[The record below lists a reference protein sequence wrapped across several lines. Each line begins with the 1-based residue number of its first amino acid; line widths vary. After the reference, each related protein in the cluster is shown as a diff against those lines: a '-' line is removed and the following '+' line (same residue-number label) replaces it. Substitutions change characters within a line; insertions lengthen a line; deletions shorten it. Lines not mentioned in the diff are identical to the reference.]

1 VEKIYAMRLLF
12 LLFFGLISQ
21 NIPAQIMPD
30 AIVGDWMTSE
40 QNATIRVFKHH
51 DKYYGKLLWYAPFN
65 EKDEGRKIDPSEN
78 SKYLNKMVMKDFV
91 FDKNEWNSGEI
102 DDLYKS
108 KKYRAFVKLNK
119 KNQLEVTGY
128 ILFRWLSQTLV
139 LNKMDATKQLVEK

>member
-1 VEKIYAMRLLF
+1 MRIFFLLF
-12 LLFFGLISQ
+12 LGLITHEIS
-21 NIPAQIMPD
+21 AQIMPD
-30 AIVGDWMTSE
+30 AIVGDWITSE

-51 DKYYGKLLWYAPFN
+51 NKYYGKLLWYAPFN

-102 DDLYKS
+102 NDLYKG
-108 KKYRAFVKLNK
+108 KNYKAFVKLNK

-128 ILFRWLSQTLV
+128 ILFRWLSQTMV
-139 LNKMDATKQLVEK
+139 LNKMENIKQLVEK

>member
-1 VEKIYAMRLLF
+1 MRVFFLLF
-12 LLFFGLISQ
+12 LGLITHEIS
-21 NIPAQIMPD
+21 AQIMPD
-30 AIVGDWMTSE
+30 AIVGDWITSE

-102 DDLYKS
+102 NDLYKG
-108 KKYRAFVKLNK
+108 KNYRAFVKLNK

-128 ILFRWLSQTLV
+128 ILFRWLSQTMI
-139 LNKMDATKQLVEK
+139 LNKMETIKQLVEK

>member
-1 VEKIYAMRLLF
+1 MRIFFLLF
-12 LLFFGLISQ
+12 LGLISHE
-21 NIPAQIMPD
+21 ISAQTMPD
-30 AIVGDWMTSE
+30 AIVGDWITSE

-65 EKDEGRKIDPSEN
+65 EKDEGRKIDLSEN

-102 DDLYKS
+102 NDLYKG
-108 KKYRAFVKLNK
+108 KNYRAFVKLNK

-139 LNKMDATKQLVEK
+139 LNKTEIMKQLVEK